1 MLAHVTDVPAPP
13 RRHSSLRLRAWR
25 RLRAASLLG
34 FVGALLWAPPALG
47 YTAAP
52 ASARAP
58 VTSENAAATYAYLI
72 AINSFEETE
81 LANLPQSLAAT
92 EAASAQISGECP
104 GSLTNAPPAEQKLGL
119 GLESVTQPSARAEGE
134 RRRQSRQRSDLQ
146 VELSLAL
153 TNSRTE
159 PDHEAAETLLR
170 ALTPLKWSNPS
181 VTFLVHVTV
190 EDIQGELEIPTPAV
204 CTDMK
209 TWVASGYKTLSPA
222 SKDIARRTEALL
234 KLVFELVAVSQQTP
248 IHSFL
253 KYLAPYE
260 NAADKALAQHD
271 EALTAKLKQGSETRA
286 DILKRLEATVGLP
299 APEAAKIEPK
309 AKKPVVI
316 GRGRTAAGGHFVVKA
331 EPLSRSRRR
340 TDCTVNVTISEP
352 SHPQGEGLLE
362 ILSGEGTGRCL
373 SRSHVDPKPAVH
385 CISGLLIAE
394 ADLLPS
400 TRSVRLLLSNG
411 HTITSPAIHVPDRL
425 GGPAGLYY
433 QAVRGPSPIPVSMT
447 ELDAHGRSLAV
458 LHLPAVVECTKNP
471 VKYVPGGIVRLVHE
485 AVPPGPAFTI
495 RAERYRKLGT
505 AHFEL
510 KLEVSNE
517 EPFGGDQFETGE
529 EAGRV
534 QEVVGPGREAIPRF
548 EPRAFALQTSGTCKP
563 QPYEI
568 VYGILKAPRDTV
580 LARVSGRLVPLRK
593 VAIPMRLHAGGVL
606 AYGVFAPLPTELLIR
621 NASGRTIATEDLSG
635 EARSNTET
643 CEGEAEG

>member
-1 MLAHVTDVPAPP
+1 MEAGG
-13 RRHSSLRLRAWR
+13 RQERGHSRLRVRHARAWVT
-25 RLRAASLLG
+25 LL
-34 FVGALLWAPPALG
+34 ALG
-47 YTAAP
+47 LFLAIAP
-52 ASARAP
+52 ASVSA
-58 VTSENAAATYAYLI
+58 TSQNATATHAYLV

-92 EAASAQISGECP
+92 EVAAAQISGECP
-104 GSLTNAPPAEQKLGL
+104 GILANAPPAEEKLGL

-134 RRRQSRQRSDLQ
+134 TRRQSRQRSDLQ

-153 TNSRTE
+153 ASRPE
-159 PDHEAAETLLR
+159 PVREAAATLVR
-170 ALTPLKWSNPS
+170 ALAPLKWSNPS

-190 EDIQGELEIPTPAV
+190 EDIQAELEIPTPAV

-209 TWVASGYKTLSPA
+209 AWVASGYRTLSPA
-222 SKDIARRTEALL
+222 SKDISRHTEALL
-234 KLVFELVAVSQQTP
+234 KLVFELLAVSEQAP
-248 IHSFL
+248 IHAL
-253 KYLAPYE
+253 PMYLAPYE

-271 EALTAKLKQGSETRA
+271 EALTAQMKQGSETRA
-286 DILKRLEATVGLP
+286 DILKRLEAAVGLP
-299 APEAAKIEPK
+299 VAEAPKIEPQ

-331 EPLSRSRRR
+331 EPLSRSQRR

-362 ILSGEGTGRCL
+362 ILSGEGTERCL
-373 SRSHVDPKPAVH
+373 SRSHVDPEPAVH

-411 HTITSPAIHVPDRL
+411 HTITSPAIRVPDRL

-433 QAVRGPSPIPVSMT
+433 QAVRGPSPIPVSLT
-447 ELDAHGRSLAV
+447 ELDAHGHSLAV

-485 AVPPGPAFTI
+485 AVPPGPPFTI

-517 EPFGGDQFETGE
+517 ELLGGDQFETGE

-548 EPRAFALQTSGTCKP
+548 EPRAFAPQTSGTCKP